1 MTITARHALVTDG
14 SRGIGRGIALKLAD
28 HGVHVAISYVKD
40 EASAKAT
47 LQQVRSRGADG
58 FTVQADISEPAQ
70 VEPLFSRVR
79 SEFESLD
86 IFVANARPE
95 VGAFYQPPMS
105 IGLEQWDAAVNSQA
119 KSFLIGVREADKLM
133 LDNGRIIAISYA
145 PGGRFGS
152 WQSWVGMGAAK
163 SALETLCRYFAVA
176 LAPRGITVNAISPG
190 WIDGSVLNTLPG
202 PVVQMNHEHHRNGWT
217 PMRRL
222 GTPADIGN
230 AVTLLCSNEAAW
242 ITGQLIAVD
251 GGMGLPAL
259 VWRGPPEGDLDY
271 LSRRD
276 RTRRRAA

>member
-1 MTITARHALVTDG
+1 MTITARHALVTGG

-28 HGVHVAISYVKD
+28 HGVHVAINYLKD

-47 LQQVRSRGADG
+47 LEQVRSRGADG
-58 FTVQADISEPAQ
+58 FTVQADVSQPVQ
-70 VEPLFSRVR
+70 VERLFGRVR
-79 SEFESLD
+79 SEFGSLD

-95 VGAFYQPPMS
+95 LGAFYQPPMS
-105 IGLEQWDAAVNSQA
+105 IGLDQWDAAMSSQA
-119 KSFLIGVREADKLM
+119 KAFLLGVQEAEKLM
-133 LDNGRIIAISYA
+133 PDNGRIIAITYA

-176 LAPRGITVNAISPG
+176 LAPRGITVNTISPG
-190 WIDGSVLNTLPG
+190 WIEDSVLNTLPE
-202 PVVQMNHEHHRNGWT
+202 PVVQMIRDHHRNGWT

-230 AVTLLCSNEAAW
+230 AVTLLCSNEAGW

-251 GGMGLPAL
+251 GGMGLMDPGLPLAIQQ
-259 VWRGPPEGDLDY
+259 PELQAQ
-271 LSRRD
+271 
-276 RTRRRAA
+276 TV